1 MSSLNE
7 IQIKWN
13 SINSLS
19 GGFLLVGHS
28 NELSFHIGY
37 TNSINKCL
45 MILGVSKRENIPS
58 SIAITAEYVLLEN
71 GHYALKFVLNYPS
84 LDELFIKLCWDLINM
99 PHGSGSCEYLILQ
112 RYKNWMKL
120 LQKGFPNLLSVKRQK
135 GLIGELLYLE
145 EQIQTIG
152 EDKAVEAWVGP
163 EGSDQDYIFFDTWSE
178 IKTTTIASDS
188 IVISSIQQLDG
199 IFPGSLIVF
208 FMDKTTSSGKN
219 VVSLSGLVDRILL
232 MLNNKNRDI
241 FMCKLALV
249 GFLEKDAKA
258 YSEVKFIVKEK
269 RVYKVDV
276 SFPKLTG
283 KNVPS
288 EIVNVRYELSLSAID
303 QYRVR

>member
-1 MSSLNE
+1 MISLNE
-7 IQIKWN
+7 IQLKWN
-13 SINSLS
+13 TIDSLS
-19 GGFLLVGHS
+19 GGFLLVGHNS
-28 NELSFHIGY
+28 ELSFHIGY

-45 MILGVSKRENIPS
+45 MILGVSNRENVTS
-58 SIAITAEYVLLEN
+58 SIAITAEYVLLES

-99 PHGSGSCEYLILQ
+99 PYGNGNSEYLILQ

-120 LQKGFPNLLSVKRQK
+120 LQKGIPNLLSVNRQK

-145 EQIQTIG
+145 EQIHAIG
-152 EDKAVEAWVGP
+152 EDKAVQAWVGP
-163 EGSDQDYIFFDTWSE
+163 EGIDQDFIFVDTWSE

-219 VVSLSGLVDRILL
+219 VVSLSGLVDRIKLI
-232 MLNNKNRDI
+232 LNSENKDT

-249 GFLEKDAKA
+249 GFLETDAKA
-258 YSEVKFIVKEK
+258 YAEVRFIVKEK
-269 RVYKVDV
+269 RAYKVDV

-283 KNVPS
+283 ENVPS

-303 QYRVR
+303 HYRVI